1 MRTGLIARICRARQ
15 GSGQE
20 SGAVAVIVALSL
32 IAIFAMLVLTIDVGG
47 LLLARR
53 AMVNA
58 SDAAALAAAQSC
70 ASAEDTLDP
79 EAQADI
85 YAADNVPGAVT
96 GTTNITEIVGCDSDG
111 NGHVSVEYL
120 TQQDLFFAGVLG
132 FGETGDVRTAA
143 TAAWGAAAGGFA
155 VPIVLES
162 GYLQGICKI
171 PDGVSIGDTCAMY
184 YNNGDSSLGDAN
196 WGFMNLEQWNVDSGE
211 NCHNAGSSDRGD
223 WILNDYGDPLV
234 LNGSPPGSEPT
245 YVCND
250 TGHSTAN
257 WQNLID
263 RMDSNPIVLFPVN
276 DCEGQLDKSG
286 SVSPC
291 PSTPDKYDIIGF
303 TRLRLIQVYKG
314 DDPAAIGTPGV
325 SGTCSESNVDLSAGQ
340 VVPLSSISGPNCP
353 SGSPDNLNA
362 SDVHVFPKK
371 PSDPEYRQ
379 CVPGDL
385 SPTCGYWYDPVGR
398 QITWR
403 SGPGT
408 DLKVQYGWSM
418 NGTEGACGSR
428 PSDPNA
434 ICIVTEWKGFTT
446 SSGPIG
452 SGKNFGVSAFA
463 LCDLG
468 LGTCPEES

>member
-1 MRTGLIARICRARQ
+1 MRTGLTDRARTARP
-15 GSGQE
+15 SEE

-32 IAIFAMLVLTIDVGG
+32 IAIFSMLVLVVDVGG

-53 AMVNA
+53 GMVNA

-70 ASAEDTLDP
+70 ASAEDTLNP
-79 EAQADI
+79 ETQADT
-85 YAADNVPGAVT
+85 YAADNVAGAVT
-96 GTTNITEIVGCDSDG
+96 GTTNITEIVGCDDEG

-132 FGETGDVRTAA
+132 FGNTGDVRARA

-171 PDGVSIGDTCAMY
+171 PDGVSIGDTCSMY

-234 LNGSPPGSEPT
+234 LNGAPPGSEPT

-250 TGHSTAN
+250 TGYSAAN
-257 WQNLID
+257 WQDLVD
-263 RMDSNPIVLFPVN
+263 RMNVNSIILFPVN

-303 TRLRLIQVYKG
+303 TRLKLIEVYKG
-314 DDPAAIGTPGV
+314 NDPAAIGTPGASGSCSV
-325 SGTCSESNVDLSAGQ
+325 SKVNLNNGQ
-340 VVPLSSISGPNCP
+340 IKPLSDTYGSGSGCP
-353 SGSPDNLNA
+353 SGSPDNLDA
-362 SDVHVFPKK
+362 AGVHIFPKGSGPEFVQCPPFDGS
-371 PSDPEYRQ
+371 PS
-379 CVPGDL
+379 
-385 SPTCGYWYDPVGR
+385 CGYWYDPVTR

-403 SGPGT
+403 SANET
-408 DLKVQYGWSM
+408 DLKVVYSWSM

-434 ICIVTEWKGFTT
+434 ICIVTEWRGFTT

-463 LCDLG
+463 LCDLE